1 MSKEFKTPHTVAR
14 LVLDTS
20 DVIQW
25 HNSSL
30 EYQELKNLYE
40 QCYVFLA
47 KTDVVDIEL
56 DPEKNEMVGDQFLAS
71 IKFLELHGPVVLGH
85 SRPDH
90 AVLASEEDVQRI
102 ERVKEIVGIS
112 HMSERT
118 AKHDLRD
125 SMQIA
130 TAIRYGY
137 DGFITGDKRLL
148 RRYDQFLSEFGFC
161 ILNVESAVAH
171 VKGLIDH
178 QAYRD
183 ELNRQF
189 RDKG

>member
-40 QCYVFLA
+40 QCCVFLA

-90 AVLASEEDVQRI
+90 AVLASEEDVQRM
-102 ERVKEIVGIS
+102 ERVKKIVGIS

-161 ILNVESAVAH
+161 IVNVESAVAH

-183 ELNRQF
+183 EINRQF